1 MKIDKKASQK
11 AADLVRLEHEL
22 FFKYLRVSPSY
33 QLAHSIQVGDKSK
46 SSAKGL
52 LHLNEVMKTY
62 EIVGDVFNTN
72 FVAWWETKGHLLF
85 EGKDFVNL
93 SFRLNLTKDKNQE
106 IKRLRALIDSSYYAN
121 TLKES
126 KLKLE
131 TNKIRYQTL
140 EDRMRLLA
148 EKAYDSLFDKPKR
161 PGWMLLDL
169 AEVINTKHTLRYRV
183 KKTTANT
190 YERSYLTMLASRH
203 LKEALLL
210 AENAAL
216 GKFPSFEKNPSK
228 LKFDLWKVGHLE
240 GIEARINYTPY
251 TSKQYID
258 APTTK
263 KLTLLQVELGEKS
276 SIKKEVK
283 RVRSPIVKFYKE
295 YKQRWNLK

>member
-1 MKIDKKASQK
+1 MKIDKNTSQK

-33 QLAHSIQVGDKSK
+33 QLAHSIQVGDKTK
-46 SSAKGL
+46 SSVKGL
-52 LHLNEVMKTY
+52 IHFNEVMKTY

-85 EGKDFVNL
+85 EGKEFVNL

-106 IKRLRALIDSSYYAN
+106 IKRIRALIDSSYHAN
-121 TLKES
+121 ALQES
-126 KLKLE
+126 KLRIE

-140 EDRMRLLA
+140 EDRMRLLE
-148 EKAYDSLFDKPKR
+148 EKAYDSLFDGPKR

-169 AEVINTKHTLRYRV
+169 AEVINTKHSLRYRV
-183 KKTTANT
+183 KKTTTNT

-203 LKEALLL
+203 FKEVLVL

-216 GKFPSFEKNPSK
+216 GKFPSFKKNPSK
-228 LKFDLWKVGHLE
+228 LKFDLWRVGHLE
-240 GIEARINYTPY
+240 GIEARINYAPY
-251 TSKQYID
+251 TSKQYSD
-258 APTTK
+258 APTQK
-263 KLTLLQVELGEKS
+263 KLTLLQVERGEKS